1 MLYALGHPTSFLV
14 LLLAFV
20 VAVTLHGWVQSVA
33 AVRAGERE
41 PVLQQ
46 RTRPDPRR
54 HVDPFG
60 AIAGAVSGTGWSRQ
74 TELSTRQS
82 RSALVGVL
90 LAGSVANAVAGVA
103 SLVVYRLAGGPAVLP
118 SLEHLQRGGSG
129 LELGLLA
136 LYLLGLSNVA
146 VAALSLVPL
155 PPLPGGRL
163 LFALAPTSPGWQQ
176 ARYRLL
182 EQNIGTAVL
191 LALLLIPLGGPQ
203 PLLPTVLD
211 TLLAPVLQPLVS
223 G

>member
-1 MLYALGHPTSFLV
+1 MLYALGHPASFAV

-20 VAVTLHGWVQSVA
+20 VAVTLHGWVQALA

-41 PVLQQ
+41 PLLPQ
-46 RTRPDPRR
+46 RNRPDPRR

-74 TELSTRQS
+74 TELAPRRS
-82 RSALVGVL
+82 RGALVGVL
-90 LAGSVANAVAGVA
+90 LSGSVVNAVVGVGA
-103 SLVVYRLAGGPAVLP
+103 LLAYRLAGGPALLP
-118 SLEHLQRGGSG
+118 SLEHLQRGGEG
-129 LELGLLA
+129 LSLGLMA
-136 LYLLGLSNVA
+136 LYLFGLSNVA

-163 LFALAPTSPGWQQ
+163 LFALAPTSSGWQQ
-176 ARYRLL
+176 ARYRLQ

-211 TLLAPVLQPLVS
+211 EVLSPLLRLLV
-223 G
+223 GG